1 MAYLAASRLAKVGL
15 AASELA
21 ARAIEVRSPPAS
33 AAEATEATEMQSN
46 RGISLTLI
54 QINIQQD
61 SATTHAPTRRPLD
74 PKSQPHQPLEAT
86 KRRRQGPTSPGLRQ
100 LHSHPK
106 PRRLKLQPP
115 SLGVQR
121 VTWLR
126 RRPRKQA
133 RGHQPRLSLRASR
146 WRTHQPWRCG
156 VFFGS
161 NQARQ
166 VTQEKAELLGSSVCG
181 FNLYDDGQGLVARR
195 SDPRGAVT
203 RNRRGRECPK
213 NSDHSP
219 RVGGKAAPEVG
230 ESQCCK

>member
-1 MAYLAASRLAKVGL
+1 
-15 AASELA
+15 
-21 ARAIEVRSPPAS
+21 
-33 AAEATEATEMQSN
+33 MQSN

-181 FNLYDDGQGLVARR
+181 FNLYDDGQGLVAR
-195 SDPRGAVT
+195 SPIRGAPLHAIVEEESAQRTPITHRVWAERRHLRWESHSVANNLEARTGLANQLGTGWLSLERQAGPLEGFT
-203 RNRRGRECPK
+203 RP
-213 NSDHSP
+213 P
-219 RVGGKAAPEVG
+219 AA
-230 ESQCCK
+230 QA